1 MAEVLY
7 EFIFSPSMG
16 EYITETYSAEEVKFD
31 FGENYV
37 RITGKADGILYGV
50 YNKDHFVA
58 VRLAISEEEEE
69 EEE

>member
-1 MAEVLY
+1 
-7 EFIFSPSMG
+7 MG

-31 FGENYV
+31 Y
-37 RITGKADGILYGV
+37 GILYGV

-69 EEE
+69 DGE